1 MSETTPCEGGT
12 MLKSAD
18 WCAESASGSTS
29 LNCGLLDPLALC
41 RAAEAAYREGRA
53 PLNSVEGFI
62 RQIIGWREYVRGFY
76 WYTMPA
82 LAEANALAAT
92 RPLPEFFWTGATD
105 MRCIADCIRTTR
117 EDAHAHHIQR
127 LMVLGNFGL
136 IAGID
141 PQQVADWYLAVYAD
155 AYEWVEL
162 PNVAGMVLYADG
174 GRLATKPYA
183 ASGNYIN
190 TMSNYCGQCR
200 YKVAEKTGPDACPFN
215 PLYWHF
221 MARNRR
227 RLESNHR
234 IGRIYA
240 TWDKMG
246 EARQREYLEAA
257 EAFLESL
264 VPASPGWAR
273 YAD

>member
-1 MSETTPCEGGT
+1 
-12 MLKSAD
+12 
-18 WCAESASGSTS
+18 
-29 LNCGLLDPLALC
+29 
-41 RAAEAAYREGRA
+41 
-53 PLNSVEGFI
+53 
-62 RQIIGWREYVRGFY
+62 
-76 WYTMPA
+76 
-82 LAEANALAAT
+82 
-92 RPLPEFFWTGATD
+92 
-105 MRCIADCIRTTR
+105 
-117 EDAHAHHIQR
+117 
-127 LMVLGNFGL
+127 
-136 IAGID
+136 
-141 PQQVADWYLAVYAD
+141 
-155 AYEWVEL
+155 
-162 PNVAGMVLYADG
+162 
-174 GRLATKPYA
+174 
-183 ASGNYIN
+183 
-190 TMSNYCGQCR
+190 MSNYCGKCR

-221 MARNRR
+221 MVRNRK